1 MREAGRVERKP
12 VMVKCLLFFL
22 HTRILMFENAMK
34 EKERPKGVAPKRT
47 LDSLP

>member
-1 MREAGRVERKP
+1 MREAGRVEQKP
-12 VMVKCLLFFL
+12 VMVKCLFFL